1 MKCAID
7 KLNPIFGKM
16 SPVTPQRRAHS
27 FQRVHTALHSLSS
40 PKPPFALY
48 ALQCT
53 THYTQR
59 IIRQSLMFMWAHWAL
74 DAEAGWYALCS
85 VQCKAL
91 QAVSVQASPFWAQW
105 ARAAGRTCLHCHL
118 THRSDHSQLTRHKI

>member
-1 MKCAID
+1 MMHNTLLC
-7 KLNPIFGKM
+7 
-16 SPVTPQRRAHS
+16 
-27 FQRVHTALHSLSS
+27 
-40 PKPPFALY
+40 ALY
-48 ALQCT
+48 GNPVCSWGAQ
-53 THYTQR
+53 
-59 IIRQSLMFMWAHWAL
+59 WAL